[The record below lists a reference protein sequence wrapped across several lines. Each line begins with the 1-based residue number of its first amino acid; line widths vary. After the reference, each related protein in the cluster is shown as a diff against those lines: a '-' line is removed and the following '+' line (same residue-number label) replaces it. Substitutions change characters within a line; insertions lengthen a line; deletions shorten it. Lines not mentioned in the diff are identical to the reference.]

1 MEFAGIVE
9 HDAAAGTYILPAGH
23 AQLLTRDGDVNMAI
37 VTQFFSALGGVED
50 NIVDCFRNGGAF
62 LARAIGQTSLPF
74 RESIMSRSKC
84 VIYRI
89 SM

>member
-9 HDAAAGTYILPAGH
+9 HDAAAGTYILPAEH

-50 NIVDCFRNGGAF
+50 DIVDCLRNGGAV
-62 LARAIGQTSLPF
+62 LARAIGAST
-74 RESIMSRSKC
+74 R
-84 VIYRI
+84 
-89 SM
+89 